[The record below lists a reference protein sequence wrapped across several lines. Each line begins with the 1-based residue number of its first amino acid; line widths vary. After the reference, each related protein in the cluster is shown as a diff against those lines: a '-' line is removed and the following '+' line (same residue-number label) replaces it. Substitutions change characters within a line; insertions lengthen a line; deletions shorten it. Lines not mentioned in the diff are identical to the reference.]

1 MGTDIPQHRIPSLP
15 AASHSGTNPAAVYLA
30 SLAKGPGRAAMRSSL
45 AKVAGILGYPIN
57 ACPWSSL
64 RHEHVAAIR
73 ARLADAYAPA
83 SANKMLSAI
92 RGTLRAAWRMEQ
104 MSTDDYTRAVDVSN
118 IRGSRLPAGR
128 ALDGGE
134 LRALFDTCADGTASG
149 ARDAAALALM
159 FGCGLRRDEAAGA
172 TVTDYNTDSGE
183 LRILGKGNRERTA
196 YATGGGKRAL
206 DAWLAIRGQ
215 GGGPILAPVNKGGT
229 VDVGVGLSGQ
239 ALRKRIVRRAA
250 QAGIPATSP
259 HDLRRSFVTAAL
271 EAGADVAMV
280 QKLVGHASPQ
290 TTVRYD
296 RRPEAAKAAAA
307 RLVHVPYAG

>member
-1 MGTDIPQHRIPSLP
+1 MATDILHNRIPFLP
-15 AASHSGTNPAAVYLA
+15 SANQTGTNPATVYLA
-30 SLAKGPGRAAMRSSL
+30 SLANGPGRAAMRSSL
-45 AKVAGILGYPIN
+45 AKVAGMLGYAID
-57 ACPWSSL
+57 ACPWSAL
-64 RHEHVAAIR
+64 RHEHVVAIR
-73 ARLADAYAPA
+73 TRLADAYAPA

-134 LRALFDTCADGTASG
+134 LRALFDACADGTASG

-172 TVTDYNTDSGE
+172 TVADYIAERGE
-183 LRILGKGNRERTA
+183 LRIVGKGNRQRTA

-206 DAWLAIRGQ
+206 DAWLAIRGPDD
-215 GGGPILAPVNKGGT
+215 GPILAPVNKGGA

-239 ALRKRIVRRAA
+239 ALRKRIVRRAS
-250 QAGIPATSP
+250 QAGIPTTSP

-271 EAGADVAMV
+271 EAGADVVMV
-280 QKLVGHASPQ
+280 QKLVGHANPQ

-296 RRPEAAKAAAA
+296 RRPDAAKAAAA